1 MNGKLKTSHS
11 HWDAGE
17 GGRGCFNC
25 ARLRTSCNDIVIPCS
40 MSKDGSGFWRP
51 EGTAL
56 VTEEVEENKRVS
68 T

>member
-1 MNGKLKTSHS
+1 
-11 HWDAGE
+11 
-17 GGRGCFNC
+17 
-25 ARLRTSCNDIVIPCS
+25 

-68 T
+68 TRLGNEIK